1 MTAGQHTPTD
11 SLMQVDA
18 IVRAAVLWLRS
29 PGGGLDE
36 VPLPE
41 GASPWVAY
49 TAGLLEGLFSGLQ
62 VPNENVPQAA
72 YALALMQTGP
82 DQALAIARAIS
93 EEVCA
98 CASADVE
105 GYRRGRLAAASL
117 MDGLVAGTGIRRLV

>member
-1 MTAGQHTPTD
+1 MTAGQDKSEDP
-11 SLMQVDA
+11 LAQVDLIA
-18 IVRAAVLWLRS
+18 RAAALWLRS
-29 PGGGLDE
+29 PGGGLEE

-41 GASPWVAY
+41 GNSQWVAY
-49 TAGLLEGLFSGLQ
+49 AAGLIDGLFTGMQLS
-62 VPNENVPQAA
+62 NENVPQAA

-105 GYRRGRLAAASL
+105 GYRRGRLAAAGL
-117 MDGLVAGTGIRRLV
+117 TDGLVAGSGIRRLV